1 MKILVIL
8 AHPNKRSFNHAI
20 AAAVIEILNRNDH
33 EVIFHDLYEERFDP
47 VLPFYEIPKDV
58 PPPLEIHEGKEKKMY
73 SVTHS
78 KRYGKTVFLVYAV
91 SRTSIGKCLT

>member
-20 AAAVIEILNRNDH
+20 AAVIEILNRNDH

-47 VLPFYEIPKDV
+47 VLVE
-58 PPPLEIHEGKEKKMY
+58 
-73 SVTHS
+73 
-78 KRYGKTVFLVYAV
+78 
-91 SRTSIGKCLT
+91 